1 MYNEKTEEV
10 RTTVAS
16 VTGKVFIGYI
26 KAGFKPICD
35 IRGGFITVRI
45 NHRFNVVYTLLYPV
59 FFFAFFFLNKVTI
72 LCRN

>member
-1 MYNEKTEEV
+1 MVVKLMYNEKTEEV

-35 IRGGFITVRI
+35 IRGGFITVSKFSQEDR
-45 NHRFNVVYTLLYPV
+45 NYFN
-59 FFFAFFFLNKVTI
+59 TI
-72 LCRN
+72 LNYDGQ